1 MNPRGITFYSESN
14 PKAAKVANKKARLK
28 QLMSAGHTKKRAQQ
42 IAKWG
47 VLIYGYSCKEKWPD
61 DRR

>member
-1 MNPRGITFYSESN
+1 MNPRDITFYSESN
-14 PKAAKVANKKARLK
+14 KKAAKVANKKAKLK

-47 VLIYGYSCKEKWPD
+47 Y
-61 DRR
+61 